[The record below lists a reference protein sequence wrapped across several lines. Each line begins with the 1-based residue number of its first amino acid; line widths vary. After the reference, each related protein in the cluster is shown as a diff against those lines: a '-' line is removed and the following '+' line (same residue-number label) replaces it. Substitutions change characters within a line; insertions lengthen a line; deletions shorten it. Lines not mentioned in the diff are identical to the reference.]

1 METNNTELVK
11 KLIHLNP
18 FNSAISPI
26 KLRACVGNNSGV
38 NVYSR
43 DCSIIDGYNDA
54 VNILIDSI
62 LNRNATIDTIV
73 YPLLFCCRHSI
84 ELSLKTLLKNF
95 VVIYKKQNR
104 LKNTDKFIESVISS
118 SKGHDIDKLARKLQE
133 FKLKNKEIQ
142 KALIE
147 RDYLFDFI
155 KDYYFDI
162 NGDSFRYTF
171 KKNLKD
177 INLDKIR
184 LVDVGILYKKFQILS
199 QDLNYLI
206 NYYSFWLNSQYY
218 KETYTKNLTR
228 NDLEFIARNIP
239 PYEKWGDEEFI
250 TAKEAIL
257 KKFEISNSEFSKAL
271 ELIKNHYQFSAY
283 INREIKFKN
292 LNEETIIS
300 IAQFIKDHKNEK
312 CNINNNEDFFKE
324 NLVEEGIKLITTLPH
339 EDILIL
345 LTFCEFCT
353 PCSDGNYVC
362 EDLELIYKS
371 LSDDFNTPDYDICK
385 ICYKFASGKIR
396 NAFEKCGQTTY
407 INWFDKY
414 IQNII

>member
-118 SKGHDIDKLARKLQE
+118 SKEHDIDKLARKLQE

-218 KETYTKNLTR
+218 KETYKGCFTKKAKTR
-228 NDLEFIARNIP
+228 RRLLL
-239 PYEKWGDEEFI
+239 
-250 TAKEAIL
+250 AI
-257 KKFEISNSEFSKAL
+257 
-271 ELIKNHYQFSAY
+271 
-283 INREIKFKN
+283 
-292 LNEETIIS
+292 
-300 IAQFIKDHKNEK
+300 
-312 CNINNNEDFFKE
+312 
-324 NLVEEGIKLITTLPH
+324 
-339 EDILIL
+339 
-345 LTFCEFCT
+345 
-353 PCSDGNYVC
+353 
-362 EDLELIYKS
+362 
-371 LSDDFNTPDYDICK
+371 
-385 ICYKFASGKIR
+385 
-396 NAFEKCGQTTY
+396 
-407 INWFDKY
+407 
-414 IQNII
+414 

>member
-11 KLIHLNP
+11 KLIQLNP

-118 SKGHDIDKLARKLQE
+118 SKEHDIDKLARKLQE

-155 KDYYFDI
+155 KDY
-162 NGDSFRYTF
+162 NSNTAP
-171 KKNLKD
+171 NLWYAQE
-177 INLDKIR
+177 IQEKI
-184 LVDVGILYKKFQILS
+184 L
-199 QDLNYLI
+199 
-206 NYYSFWLNSQYY
+206 
-218 KETYTKNLTR
+218 
-228 NDLEFIARNIP
+228 
-239 PYEKWGDEEFI
+239 
-250 TAKEAIL
+250 
-257 KKFEISNSEFSKAL
+257 
-271 ELIKNHYQFSAY
+271 
-283 INREIKFKN
+283 
-292 LNEETIIS
+292 
-300 IAQFIKDHKNEK
+300 
-312 CNINNNEDFFKE
+312 
-324 NLVEEGIKLITTLPH
+324 
-339 EDILIL
+339 
-345 LTFCEFCT
+345 
-353 PCSDGNYVC
+353 
-362 EDLELIYKS
+362 
-371 LSDDFNTPDYDICK
+371 
-385 ICYKFASGKIR
+385 
-396 NAFEKCGQTTY
+396 
-407 INWFDKY
+407 
-414 IQNII
+414 